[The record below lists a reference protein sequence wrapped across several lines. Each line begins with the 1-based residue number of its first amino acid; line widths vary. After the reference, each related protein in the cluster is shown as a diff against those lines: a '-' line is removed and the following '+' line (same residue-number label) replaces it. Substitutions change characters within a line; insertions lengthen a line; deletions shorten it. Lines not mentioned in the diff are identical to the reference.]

1 MSFRTRAV
9 FFLFLVLGL
18 WSMVHGPAFAA
29 DKTTTLAVQSWQES
43 VENEASAKTADILRQ
58 KLREI
63 PFLYVVDPQ
72 KTEAVISYHSGYKIP
87 ADPALTAEAE
97 NWLNRAK
104 QHYYNFAFSEAHAEL
119 KPVLELFAAN
129 PGLLLDAGVLL
140 VDAYVT
146 KALID
151 SALKQKENVED
162 DFQKILAVNPLFELD
177 AVNYAP
183 SFRKIFNTVRENFL
197 QNADSRLVVK
207 SDPKAV
213 EVYLNGIYQ
222 GVAPLTLGPLP
233 AQAYQIRFVANRYAM
248 LDKNIVLKPGKSLS
262 LSPKMIWAGA
272 LPKKAKNRNQIREG
286 LRIAELLKTDKVLL
300 VDVDQKSITA
310 RLVDRRYRAGHI
322 PLSFPLNIDSPALG
336 ENLDKMVRLIAAQ
349 TQVDLTK
356 NPMAHLDPDGMG
368 DPILL
373 TKHRRKIPKGFLY
386 GGLGAVGVGGL
397 VAGILAASG
406 GGASTPQTGSVSLN
420 FK

>member
-1 MSFRTRAV
+1 MRV
-9 FFLFLVLGL
+9 IYFLLLVLGP
-18 WSMVHGPAFAA
+18 WSLVHGPAFAA
-29 DKTTTLAVQSWQES
+29 SAKTTLVVQSWQGNA
-43 VENEASAKTADILRQ
+43 ENEASAKTADILRQ
-58 KLREI
+58 KLQEI

-72 KTEAVISYHSGYKIP
+72 KTEAVLSYHSGYKVT

-97 NWLNRAK
+97 EWLNRAK
-104 QHYYNFAFSEAHAEL
+104 QHYFDFAFREAQAEL

-140 VDAYVT
+140 IDAYVT
-146 KALID
+146 KALVD

-177 AVNYAP
+177 AANFTP

-207 SDPKAV
+207 SFPKAV
-213 EVYLNGIYQ
+213 EVYLNGVYQ
-222 GVAPLTLGPLP
+222 GVTPLTLAPLP
-233 AQAYQIRFVANRYAM
+233 AGAYPIRFVANHYATH
-248 LDKNIVLKPGKSLS
+248 DKNIVLKPGETLS
-262 LSPKMIWAGA
+262 LNPKMIWAGA
-272 LPKKAKNRNQIREG
+272 RSKKIENRNQIREG
-286 LRIAELLKTDKVLL
+286 LRIAEILKTDKVLL
-300 VDVDQKSITA
+300 VDVDQKSITS

-322 PLSFPLNIDSPALG
+322 PLSFPLDADSPSF
-336 ENLDKMVRLIAAQ
+336 EKNLDKMARLIAAQ
-349 TQVDLTK
+349 TQIDLTK
-356 NPMAHLDPDGMG
+356 NPRAHLDPDGMG

-373 TKHRRKIPKGFLY
+373 AKRRRKISKGFLY
-386 GGLGAVGVGGL
+386 GGLGAVGIGGL

-406 GGASTPQTGSVSLN
+406 GGSSTPQTGSVSLN